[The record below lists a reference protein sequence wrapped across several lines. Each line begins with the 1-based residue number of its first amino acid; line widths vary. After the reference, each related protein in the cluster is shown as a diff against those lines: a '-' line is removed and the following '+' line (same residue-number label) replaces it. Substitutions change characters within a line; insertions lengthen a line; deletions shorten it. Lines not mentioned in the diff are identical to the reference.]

1 MTGLITHKA
10 ELRLRQLL
18 PILTV
23 AVALLLDLAPL
34 PDAGPQAQAP
44 RLTFAVVF
52 FWALHRPEL
61 LPPLALFLLG
71 LAGDLVAG
79 SLIGLGPAM
88 LLLLREAVA
97 RQQRLLL
104 AASPLG
110 RWVGFA
116 GYVAVLMVAAWLVT
130 SAHALRWQAID
141 PLAVQALLTV
151 LAWPVVAVL
160 LIQVHARL
168 PRARHAAGG

>member
-23 AVALLLDLAPL
+23 ALALLLDLAPL

-44 RLTFAVVF
+44 KLVFAVVF

-79 SLIGLGPAM
+79 SLVGLGPAM

-97 RQQRLLL
+97 RQQRFLL

-116 GYVAVLMVAAWLVT
+116 GYVAVMMVAVWLVT

-168 PRARHAAGG
+168 PRVRHAAGG